1 VRKLLLEAGEKENLC
16 YTVVK
21 CFAASLSA
29 NIWEKENIPNKLI
42 HLAEGISGKNFV
54 NFL

>member
-1 VRKLLLEAGEKENLC
+1 MRKLLLEAGVKENLC
-16 YTVVK
+16 YTVVG

-29 NIWEKENIPNKLI
+29 NIWKKESIPNKLI
-42 HLAEGISGKNFV
+42 HLAEEISGKNFV